1 MDGTIFMLA
10 GFLLMFF
17 LIKKLGEFIQGKR
30 WEHKTCPFCG
40 TDVSGKTNTLY
51 RNGRPVLEYKCPNC
65 KAYRAY
71 DSYIWYRK
79 KKDAKDEFDLDMRSE

>member
-1 MDGTIFMLA
+1 
-10 GFLLMFF
+10 MFF
-17 LIKKLGEFIQGKR
+17 LIKKLGDFIQGKR

-40 TDVSGKTNTLY
+40 T
-51 RNGRPVLEYKCPNC
+51 RNGRPVIEYKCPNC